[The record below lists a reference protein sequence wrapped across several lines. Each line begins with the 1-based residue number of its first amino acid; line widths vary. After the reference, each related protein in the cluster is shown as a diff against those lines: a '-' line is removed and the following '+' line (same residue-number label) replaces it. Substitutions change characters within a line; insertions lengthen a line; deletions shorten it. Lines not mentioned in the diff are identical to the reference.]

1 MRGKVCYL
9 FCRSTMR
16 YDMEKIGR
24 YEGKNK
30 KFSFS
35 PLISRF
41 NFIHCCDL
49 WAEQWMTCYT
59 RNHRLSWRNE
69 RRSIHVRLLRVSW
82 AMRGQNWSTDRK
94 DVLKIVKS
102 TKKWVFLKKIV
113 GRQIF
118 YRLRHRIF
126 IINYICLL
134 HRQIIKN
141 KPGPTSDQK
150 VSVSSLYRMDKEST
164 GRVLSILPAKMR
176 DTSIASSGKK
186 GIGAES
192 G

>member
-1 MRGKVCYL
+1 MPLNLQAKWNVLYNMKTWGEWQMRGKVCYL

-59 RNHRLSWRNE
+59 RNHLLSWRNE

-134 HRQIIKN
+134 VRKI
-141 KPGPTSDQK
+141 
-150 VSVSSLYRMDKEST
+150 
-164 GRVLSILPAKMR
+164 SICQYFTKFAV
-176 DTSIASSGKK
+176 
-186 GIGAES
+186 GIENLI
-192 G
+192 